1 LIEKMGP
8 RIRTHKES
16 LRIVKAVVNML
27 GEGSSEARNQAKIGV
42 AQIKN
47 NIQNGREFD
56 GLLMRCGLTE

>member
-1 LIEKMGP
+1 MGP

-27 GEGSSEARNQAKIGV
+27 SEGSSEARNQAKIGV

>member
-1 LIEKMGP
+1 MGP